1 MAFKKWGTS
10 STGQEFH
17 RRSPGVSN
25 PKPRSPLQRRSPL
38 DPPQLK
44 SFLLPFPLCTLCLC
58 GEIVL
63 VSSSP
68 KSSHTSGRSTFT
80 AVFAALVALSSAF
93 LGGDTTTVGQAAP
106 IIGVGF
112 LLVISPLRALPNP
125 GGLIGIIGLV
135 VCALFGFL
143 PASWFGEPAWH
154 LLFRRTIPGL
164 TNDVS
169 LQPLIT
175 FTGLCRLLSAIF
187 FGIWVVQWRP
197 TRRVLCARVL
207 TGAIAVLAVA
217 ALVVYAFSIS
227 VPGWRPSQGFG
238 PFANRNQTGTLM
250 ALGAML
256 AFGLC
261 AYSIR
266 VHRTDA
272 PPWAMA
278 FGICLVALF
287 YSNSRGP
294 LCLLALGSFCGIL
307 IQQRV
312 SAKGS
317 AIAVSAFLLISSAAL
332 VIGGQVSA
340 RLLSLFTEGVGL
352 RVQIYQ
358 DTLQLVRTS
367 PFAGIGLGNFD
378 AIFPWFR
385 DASLNGQRILHP
397 ESDWLWL
404 AAETGV
410 VSVFF
415 LVVAS
420 ACCFGRPA
428 RLARTRENDVQ
439 LACKI
444 AVVLFIIN
452 SLFDVPGHR
461 LGTILPLLFVAG
473 IYCCSTLTAEGAPV
487 VPWISRLLGI
497 GLVASGV
504 SLLRADS
511 TESQLK
517 PVLAHGDSEQVEKLA
532 SRALARAPLNWSLYM
547 TRGYAN
553 VREKKLLQAIADFR
567 YALFLEP
574 KMAVVPF
581 DEGRAWIGVSVP
593 MAVAAWKECLKRS
606 TANERNEY
614 FGRILEVS
622 ANDERLLEATLRLAD
637 GDPALALVA
646 LRSGRADSKTLRFL
660 EEEKPKLDPE
670 QIRVVLKAEARK
682 AAAEKDFQQAYELAR
697 QAVRNIPFPI
707 RQGRSEQACRVA
719 LIENP
724 GDISAAFDLCM
735 VLEAEKRHDEAI
747 SVLDSVC
754 RNRPC
759 PGYLQLMKA
768 DFLASLTQWPAA
780 WEVIS
785 GLL

>member
-1 MAFKKWGTS
+1 MA
-10 STGQEFH
+10 
-17 RRSPGVSN
+17 
-25 PKPRSPLQRRSPL
+25 
-38 DPPQLK
+38 
-44 SFLLPFPLCTLCLC
+44 
-58 GEIVL
+58 I
-63 VSSSP
+63 
-68 KSSHTSGRSTFT
+68 
-80 AVFAALVALSSAF
+80 FAALVALSSAF
-93 LGGDTTTVGQAAP
+93 LGGDTTTVGQAVP

-125 GGLIGIIGLV
+125 GGLIGIIGLI

-154 LLFRRTIPGL
+154 LFFRRTIPGL

-175 FTGLCRLLSAIF
+175 LTGLCRMLSAIF

-197 TRRVLCARVL
+197 TRRVLCVRVL
-207 TGAIAVLAVA
+207 AGAIAILAAA
-217 ALVVYAFSIS
+217 ALAAYAFSIP

-250 ALGAML
+250 ALGGML
-256 AFGLC
+256 ALGLC

-294 LCLLALGSFCGIL
+294 LCLLALASFSGIL
-307 IQQRV
+307 IQQKI

-317 AIAVSAFLLISSAAL
+317 AIALSVFLLISSAAL
-332 VIGGQVSA
+332 LFGGNVSA
-340 RLLSLFTEGVGL
+340 RLFGLFSEGVGL

-358 DTLQLVRTS
+358 DTFQLVKTAL
-367 PFAGIGLGNFD
+367 FAGIGLGNFD

-404 AAETGV
+404 VAETGV

-415 LVVAS
+415 LVIAS
-420 ACCFGRPA
+420 VCCFGWPV
-428 RLARTRENDVQ
+428 RLARTREQDVQ

-444 AVVLFIIN
+444 AIVLFILN

-473 IYCCSTLTAEGAPV
+473 IYCCSTLTAEGAPAI
-487 VPWISRLLGI
+487 PWISRLLGV
-497 GLVASGV
+497 GLLAFGIC
-504 SLLRADS
+504 LLRADS
-511 TESQLK
+511 TKSQLQL
-517 PVLAHGDSEQVEKLA
+517 VLAHRDFEQVEKLA
-532 SRALARAPLNWSLYM
+532 SRALTRAPLNWSLYV

-553 VREKKLLQAIADFR
+553 VYEKKLLQAIADFR
-567 YALFLEP
+567 RALFLEP

-581 DEGRAWIGVSVP
+581 EEGRAWIGVNVP

-606 TANERNEY
+606 SGNERNDY
-614 FGRILEVS
+614 FRQILDVS
-622 ANDERLLEATLRLAD
+622 ANDERLLEATLRLSD

-646 LRSGRADSKTLRFL
+646 LRSGRGDSQTLRLL
-660 EEEKPKLDPE
+660 EQEKPKLDPE

-697 QAVRNIPFPI
+697 RAVRDIPFPN
-707 RQGRSEQACRVA
+707 RQQRSEQACRIA

-724 GDISAAFDLCM
+724 GDISAAFDLCL
-735 VLEAEKRHDEAI
+735 VLEAEKRHDEAV

-754 RNRPC
+754 RNRNC
-759 PGYLQLMKA
+759 PAYLQLMKA
-768 DFLASLTQWPAA
+768 DCLASLMQWPAA